1 MKRLVPPG
9 WMIPQPGGYHLFMRK
24 LLFSTLLVGL
34 LSACSAKVDED
45 GAEIKVDGDTKE
57 SVQGAWNDASR
68 EIEKGA
74 EKAKEK
80 LEDAGEALREK
91 TEEVR
96 EDISKDDPKI
106 EVEVKKD

>member
-1 MKRLVPPG
+1 
-9 WMIPQPGGYHLFMRK
+9 MILQPNCYHLFMRK
-24 LLFSTLLVGL
+24 LLLSTLLVGL
-34 LSACSAKVDED
+34 FSACSAKVDED
-45 GAEIKVDGDTKE
+45 GAEVKVDGDTKE
-57 SVQGAWNDASR
+57 SVQDAWNDASR

-80 LEDAGEALREK
+80 LEDAGDALKEK

-96 EDISKDDPKI
+96 EKVSDDDPKI